1 MSEKETLLRIEDL
14 SVRYRA
20 RGADGQAA
28 VDGVSLTV
36 GRGEFV
42 SIVGESGSGK
52 STTIH
57 AALHLLPASARVE
70 ATALALNGHDT
81 ASWNDRKLARLRG
94 PFVGFVPQDPGTSLN
109 PVKRVGTQV
118 LEALRL
124 HRRVESGP
132 GRELAVAKLATAG
145 LREPERVYRQ
155 YPHELSGGMKQRV
168 LIAIALANDPAL
180 LVADEPT
187 SALDVTVQKVILDHL
202 AHLRDTLGLGVL
214 LVTHDLGVAAER
226 SDRLIVMQHGRIVEE
241 GPAGRILADP
251 RHDYTRRLVAAAPTQ
266 HSTRLTSTEPRLEP
280 RGPSAGGPASVPAGS
295 ASSTG
300 TGSSAVRARSA
311 PTAIS
316 SSPGRATPVPKATRP
331 LLEVRELTKTFA
343 HSGVRAVDN
352 VSLAVRA
359 GTTHALVGES
369 GAGKSTVAR
378 IAAGFTSLD
387 SGQVWFDGAR
397 IDGLSRG
404 KLRPIRREIQ
414 FVYQNPYSSL
424 DPKFTVEQ
432 IIAEPL
438 VALGL
443 LPRGPRRRDRV
454 RELLDE
460 VALSREHLARK
471 PAELS
476 GGQRQRVAVA
486 RALAAGPRV
495 LVLDEAVSA
504 LDVSVQAQIL
514 RLLVDLQHQQGLTY
528 LFITHDLGVVR
539 LVADEV
545 TVMRAGAVV
554 ESGSVTGVFENPTQ
568 DYTRRLLDA
577 VPVGTGTP
585 VAVAAVVA

>member
-1 MSEKETLLRIEDL
+1 MSDTDTLLRIEKL
-14 SVRYRA
+14 SVRYRT
-20 RGADGQAA
+20 RGQEPGHAA
-28 VDGVSLTV
+28 VDGVSLAV
-36 GRGEFV
+36 RRGEFV

-57 AALHLLPASARVE
+57 AALHLLPTSAQVE
-70 ATALALNGHDT
+70 AGVLELNGHDT
-81 ASWNDRKLARLRG
+81 AAWNDRRLARLRG

-109 PVKRVGTQV
+109 PVKRVGIQV

-132 GRELAVAKLATAG
+132 GRALAEAKLAAAG
-145 LREPERVYRQ
+145 LRDPERVYGQ

-168 LIAIALANDPAL
+168 LIAIALANDPEL

-202 AHLRDTLGLGVL
+202 ADLRATLGLGVL

-226 SDRLIVMQHGRIVEE
+226 SDRLVVMQHGRIVEE
-241 GPAGRILADP
+241 GTAEQILTDP
-251 RHDYTRRLVAAAPTQ
+251 RHEYTRRLVAAAPTR
-266 HSTRLTSTEPRLEP
+266 HSTRLVGTRQRAGQAVEPTDLLR
-280 RGPSAGGPASVPAGS
+280 
-295 ASSTG
+295 
-300 TGSSAVRARSA
+300 VRNLS
-311 PTAIS
+311 
-316 SSPGRATPVPKATRP
+316 
-331 LLEVRELTKTFA
+331 KTFA
-343 HSGVRAVDN
+343 RGAVRAVDE
-352 VSLAVRA
+352 VTLAVRA

-378 IAAGFTSLD
+378 IAAGFATAD
-387 SGQVWFDGAR
+387 SGEVWFDGTR
-397 IDGLSRG
+397 IDGRSRA

-432 IIAEPL
+432 IIGEPL
-438 VALGL
+438 AALGL
-443 LPRGPRRRDRV
+443 LPRGNRRRDRV

-460 VALSREHLARK
+460 VALSREHLRRK

-476 GGQRQRVAVA
+476 GGQRQRVAIA
-486 RALAAGPRV
+486 RALAAGPRL

-514 RLLVDLQHQQGLTY
+514 RLLVDLQHEQGLTY

-545 TVMRAGAVV
+545 TVMRGGAVV
-554 ESGSVTGVFENPTQ
+554 ETGSVAEVFAAPSQ

-577 VPVGTGTP
+577 VPVGAPGPDP
-585 VAVAAVVA
+585 VGAIARSA

>member
-1 MSEKETLLRIEDL
+1 MSEKHTLLRVEDL
-14 SVRYRA
+14 TVRYRT
-20 RGADGQAA
+20 RGADGRAA

-57 AALHLLPASARVE
+57 AALRLLPPSARVE
-70 ATALALNGHDT
+70 ATALELNGHDT
-81 ASWNDRKLARLRG
+81 ARWKDRELARLRG

-109 PVKRVGTQV
+109 PVKRVGAQV

-145 LREPERVYRQ
+145 LRDPQRVYRQ

-241 GPAGRILADP
+241 GPAARIVTDP
-251 RHDYTRRLVAAAPTQ
+251 RHDYTRRLVAAAPTR
-266 HSTRLTSTEPRLEP
+266 HSTRLTSTGTRLESGG
-280 RGPSAGGPASVPAGS
+280 RPSPGATPKPGS

-300 TGSSAVRARSA
+300 TGSSTGRVLTP
-311 PTAIS
+311 PTVIG
-316 SSPGRATPVPKATRP
+316 SSPERATPAPKATRA

-343 HSGVRAVDN
+343 HGGVRAVDR

-378 IAAGFTSLD
+378 IAAGFTAPD

-424 DPKFTVEQ
+424 DPKFTVAQ

-443 LPRGPRRRDRV
+443 LPRGPRRHERV
-454 RELLDE
+454 RELLDD
-460 VALSREHLARK
+460 VALSREHLARR

-554 ESGSVTGVFENPTQ
+554 ESGSVTDVFEQPTQ

-577 VPVGTGTP
+577 VPAGEP
-585 VAVAAVVA
+585 DRAAVAAVVA